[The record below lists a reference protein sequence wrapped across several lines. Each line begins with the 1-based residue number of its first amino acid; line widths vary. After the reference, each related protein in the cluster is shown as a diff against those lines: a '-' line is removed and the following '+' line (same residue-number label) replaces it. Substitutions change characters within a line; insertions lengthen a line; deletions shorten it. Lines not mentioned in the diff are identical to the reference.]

1 MSPMTSLEI
10 PNSFN
15 AVAVLQVKTLKV
27 ENHVRKVIYVQ
38 DDNVN

>member
-10 PNSFN
+10 TNSFN
-15 AVAVLQVKTLKV
+15 AVTVLQVKTLKV
-27 ENHVRKVIYVQ
+27 ENHGRKVIYVQ